1 MSLPV
6 ISPWIKFLKAES
18 VKRDK
23 LPVSIPDIH
32 FCIANLLLTIR
43 KLRDLRRRY
52 STNIAKL
59 KNYACVY
66 KGNKKTPEGVYTGFV
81 GVNENYVEWH
91 WKVEQCIN
99 NKFLQE
105 RQICTVKYIG
115 R

>member
-6 ISPWIKFLKAES
+6 ISPWINFLKTES

-23 LPVSIPDIH
+23 FPVSIPGIH
-32 FCIANLLLTIR
+32 FCVANLSLTIR

-52 STNIAKL
+52 SRNIAKL

-66 KGNKKTPEGVYTGFV
+66 KGNKKTPEDVYAGFV
-81 GVNENYVEWH
+81 GISNNYVEWH

-99 NKFLQE
+99 NKCVQE
-105 RQICTVKYIG
+105 RQRCTVKYTG
-115 R
+115 